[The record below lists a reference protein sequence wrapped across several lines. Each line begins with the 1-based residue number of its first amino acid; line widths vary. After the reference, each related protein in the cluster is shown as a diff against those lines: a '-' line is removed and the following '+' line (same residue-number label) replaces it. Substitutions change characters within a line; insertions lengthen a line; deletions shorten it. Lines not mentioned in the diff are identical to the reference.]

1 MAFRAEVEH
10 PVHNAHHRVDR
21 VRHAHHG
28 RGVLGEALH
37 GVACAG
43 GVEGEQG
50 LVAKQKLRVLRECL
64 RLADQL
70 LLAAGEYPHAPL
82 GKGLRP
88 HRSQLPID
96 VLRSRPPSHRQ
107 RNKVAPAH
115 RQVFREHVLLRD
127 ESDLAM
133 GVRSSGTELARAHQR
148 AKQGGFAH
156 AVWAEHRDE
165 FAGLDGEGEVAPEWF
180 DGGAAKLSDQI
191 GYS

>member
-1 MAFRAEVEH
+1 MIECVTHTTAA
-10 PVHNAHHRVDR
+10 
-21 VRHAHHG
+21 G
-28 RGVLGEALH
+28 CSEALH

-50 LVAKQKLRVLRECL
+50 LVAKQKLWVLRECL

-88 HRSQLPID
+88 HRSKLLID
-96 VLRSRPPSHRQ
+96 VLRSRPLSHRQ

-115 RQVFREHVLLRD
+115 RQVLREHVLLRD
-127 ESDLAM
+127 KTDLPVDRGRA
-133 GVRSSGTELARAHQR
+133 GSELARAHQR
-148 AKQGGFAH
+148 AQQGGFAH

-191 GYS
+191 GNS